1 MDPFDATFS
10 AGCRSPAAC
19 DDTRSP
25 LENPIHKT
33 AEQLFEIGSVGG
45 MGRMKCMNAG
55 SCGTVNSGYQ
65 GLITGEV
72 MSLCQSCGVWAVI
85 GTLKSLP

>member
-1 MDPFDATFS
+1 MRPFWLDVARRQRATT
-10 AGCRSPAAC
+10 RAA
-19 DDTRSP
+19 P
-25 LENPIHKT
+25 WKNPSTKQYQPV
-33 AEQLFEIGSVGG
+33 EQLFGIGSVGG

-65 GLITGEV
+65 GLITGDV